1 MYLLFFLRQ
10 HIWFNG
16 STFNGHEDIGEGP
29 GDHPATHVMMMMIT
43 ALNMSWKLPVA
54 YFLLRDG
61 FAAEQRS
68 ELLGLCIFHLNAT
81 GVIVTNIVMDN
92 CAVNY
97 ATFRKLGCQLARNYK
112 DLRTATDLKNN
123 LGKYVLILFDPP
135 HLSKLGKFFKK

>member
-1 MYLLFFLRQ
+1 
-10 HIWFNG
+10 
-16 STFNGHEDIGEGP
+16 
-29 GDHPATHVMMMMIT
+29 MMMMIT

-61 FAAEQRS
+61 FAAEQRA
-68 ELLGLCIFHLNAT
+68 ELLRLCIFHLNAT

-92 CAVNY
+92 CPVNY